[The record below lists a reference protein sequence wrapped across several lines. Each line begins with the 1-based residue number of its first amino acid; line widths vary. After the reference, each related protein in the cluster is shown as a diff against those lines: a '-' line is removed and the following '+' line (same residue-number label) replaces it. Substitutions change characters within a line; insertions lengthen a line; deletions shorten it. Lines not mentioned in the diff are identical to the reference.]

1 MYGAL
6 LKIAS
11 KQLIK
16 YNYLNNLS
24 YLATMFLTHLSAIYF
39 KKINYHFNVE
49 TLVNKVLL
57 LTYSLNL

>member
-16 YNYLNNLS
+16 YNYLNNLN

-39 KKINYHFNVE
+39 KKIN
-49 TLVNKVLL
+49 
-57 LTYSLNL
+57 

>member
-16 YNYLNNLS
+16 YNYLNNLN
-24 YLATMFLTHLSAIYF
+24 YLATMF
-39 KKINYHFNVE
+39 
-49 TLVNKVLL
+49 
-57 LTYSLNL
+57 